1 MVTLGKHL
9 PAEADEALLW
19 LAEGIPPEEVREAV
33 AAPAR
38 QKVDPADLAAAL
50 EHPDTKRRFVT
61 IHTDDELAAMLEA
74 PLEKWR
80 VFLHPANDDW
90 SRRSFNGPA
99 RVLGGA
105 GTGKTVVAIHRARH
119 LASKV
124 FTAPSDRIL
133 FTTYTGNLAENI
145 EATLKTFCGPERE
158 RIEVVHLHAWAV
170 RFLRNQG
177 HDKDIASPEEIESC
191 WKEAVSSA
199 GVTEFD
205 PAFLR
210 KEWEAVVLANGI
222 ETLDG
227 YLKVPRLGRGKTLTR
242 PQRGQLWVVFQK
254 YRQALD
260 RRHRLDW
267 LSLIR
272 QARLSLE
279 SRPDQAT
286 VPGGRRGRGTG
297 LPPRGMAAYPSPRT
311 ARGERPLPG
320 GGRPPTD
327 LRAEGFPLPMRHLDP
342 GAVFSVAHQLPND
355 RADPGVG
362 DEYSPGR
369 RGGRLGRQTGRR
381 PWLSVLA
388 HRAGTRGPSL
398 RQSQRRA

>member
-1 MVTLGKHL
+1 MDLVTLGKHL

-38 QKVDPADLAAAL
+38 EKVDPADLAAAL

-74 PLEKWR
+74 PLDKWR
-80 VFLHPANDDW
+80 VFLHP
-90 SRRSFNGPA
+90 SQRRLVTRSFNGPA

-124 FTAPSDRIL
+124 FTTPSDRIL

-177 HDKDIASPEEIESC
+177 HDKDIASPDEIESC
-191 WKEAVSSA
+191 WKEAVSSS

-222 ETLDG
+222 ETSRCLPEG
-227 YLKVPRLGRGKTLTR
+227 TQAGTGENSHTPAAWSTLGR
-242 PQRGQLWVVFQK
+242 
-254 YRQALD
+254 
-260 RRHRLDW
+260 
-267 LSLIR
+267 
-272 QARLSLE
+272 
-279 SRPDQAT
+279 
-286 VPGGRRGRGTG
+286 
-297 LPPRGMAAYPSPRT
+297 LP
-311 ARGERPLPG
+311 
-320 GGRPPTD
+320 
-327 LRAEGFPLPMRHLDP
+327 EGS
-342 GAVFSVAHQLPND
+342 A
-355 RADPGVG
+355 
-362 DEYSPGR
+362 SPGP
-369 RGGRLGRQTGRR
+369 TAS
-381 PWLSVLA
+381 P
-388 HRAGTRGPSL
+388 
-398 RQSQRRA
+398 